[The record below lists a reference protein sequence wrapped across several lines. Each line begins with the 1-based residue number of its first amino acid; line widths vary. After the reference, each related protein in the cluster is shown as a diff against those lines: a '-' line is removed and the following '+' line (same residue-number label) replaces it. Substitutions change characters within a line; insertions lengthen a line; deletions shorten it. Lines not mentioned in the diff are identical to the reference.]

1 MTPGEKSGERSGR
14 QGKGGRKIVLIT
26 RVLSRCVSVALSLSA
41 CLPEMA
47 AKSVVVIGAGP
58 AGITAARL
66 LKEQGV
72 GDVTI
77 VEACSHTG
85 GRVYT
90 NAIDADPEVRA
101 FSAGMQPLELGPEFL
116 HGDENNMFLDWIKKH
131 GVAGKPNVTT
141 LQASLRVPCLLVH
154 PLVPQGPALQAI
166 TWQEPACQNPTRHI
180 PARSMLHRV
189 TARYEACCS
198 E

>member
-1 MTPGEKSGERSGR
+1 
-14 QGKGGRKIVLIT
+14 
-26 RVLSRCVSVALSLSA
+26 
-41 CLPEMA
+41 MA
-47 AKSVVVIGAGP
+47 AKSVIVIGAGP

-77 VEACSHTG
+77 LEACAHTG

-141 LQASLRVPCLLVH
+141 LQAS
-154 PLVPQGPALQAI
+154 PLGSCSSLS
-166 TWQEPACQNPTRHI
+166 I
-180 PARSMLHRV
+180 PWSR
-189 TARYEACCS
+189 TAHTNWAGGTSIAANC
-198 E
+198 

>member
-1 MTPGEKSGERSGR
+1 
-14 QGKGGRKIVLIT
+14 
-26 RVLSRCVSVALSLSA
+26 
-41 CLPEMA
+41 MA
-47 AKSVVVIGAGP
+47 AKSVIVIGAGP

-77 VEACSHTG
+77 LEACAHTG

-131 GVAGKPNVTT
+131 GVAGKPNLAWPNYLYFGKEGKLISGKEWHDSEKDAELQQMLEDSEKDEEFQKMLEVFEMTEGLDPKLIPEET
-141 LQASLRVPCLLVH
+141 L
-154 PLVPQGPALQAI
+154 LQ
-166 TWQEPACQNPTRHI
+166 
-180 PARSMLHRV
+180 
-189 TARYEACCS
+189 
-198 E
+198 